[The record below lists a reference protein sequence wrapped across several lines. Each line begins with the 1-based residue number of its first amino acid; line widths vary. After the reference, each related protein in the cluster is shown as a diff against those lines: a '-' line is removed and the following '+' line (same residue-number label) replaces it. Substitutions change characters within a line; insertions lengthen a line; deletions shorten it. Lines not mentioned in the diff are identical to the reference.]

1 MNTLKTI
8 LTSLGLLFS
17 LILSAQKSDTP
28 TDLPYSNKI
37 EVSNKALESL
47 FLAPE
52 IISLDLAPGFRLEG
66 KIKNRSD
73 HGGYVTSLLIKVE
86 SRPGGMLSISRY
98 TDPKGN
104 ISYAGQ
110 ALLYTSVKYPAYRS
124 RFFLLICAA
133 LNEGSAAIT
142 ACRSISFLLNGFLGS
157 IPKQICSKN
166 TLKP

>member
-73 HGGYVTSLLIKVE
+73 HGGSVTSLLIKVE

-104 ISYAGQ
+104 ISYAGH
-110 ALLYTSVKYPAYRS
+110 LLKLHEPVGLMLVEKDQHYYFIETQQ
-124 RFFLLICAA
+124 RFLVA
-133 LNEGSAAIT
+133 E
-142 ACRSISFLLNGFLGS
+142 
-157 IPKQICSKN
+157 
-166 TLKP
+166 